1 MDSMDGDDTIYRPLL
16 FYSTGYSSSQMLLDD
31 DAFRQNRQQ
40 HNEDIDGNEP
50 HNPLLQGPL
59 APRLRLET
67 LSSTAASAVL
77 GLTYIAFCVA
87 IALPYLHTIGYL
99 SKVEPL
105 SGELCSPNFHQ
116 NACTYIDLEPHG
128 GKNAWWTAN
137 VSNVSWLAGS
147 MSLDLEPRGVNVT
160 SETSFVL
167 EYDVFV
173 YGGGHSAQVDKSTDY
188 IFARYNQ
195 SVWLHCPGGICG
207 RTTLF
212 DVSQDNEG
220 LGGAGYGSYLIVV
233 FYHSYY
239 PHLFARAVDYFFSY
253 TAPAMHVSELVVRA
267 VLVAATIAFL
277 PWWSYQTFQ
286 GSSGARPIHTR
297 VLWLGLVLVL
307 YQNPIFMLAQWFR
320 TVDDGT
326 RFAANLCQT
335 ISTTCVRLA
344 WLFLMDHPLSA
355 SSAWWKVVYGVVHVA
370 MSLCMCVLR
379 FPRLFSIAQHES
391 TFVLLGFA
399 MIFLTW
405 TWLFWLRSICLRT
418 MATLNDKLMYMT
430 SRDQQL
436 SYRFLFLELV
446 LVIVY
451 VGMSSIAQVVSLVR
465 EWILYGTAPFVLA
478 AVSSFSGT
486 GAGQVVPVEQI
497 LFVSMVVYMT
507 MVVHLPPVE
516 SATSTARF
524 YIEEA
529 HYASAR
535 NPRLSHFGHRHPS
548 QYDDSA
554 LFCLETAEWLVQLAW
569 QAYMDPLGNPS
580 ASGNGVQALETFGF
594 ELIVHLRHEL
604 LDTQAIVC
612 MHRTRKRL
620 VVAFRGS
627 VSKAHWKT
635 NLRFHQVPLW
645 MQSMQGMAR
654 SSRQQSCKDRAM
666 RWASRMPLLNLALPR
681 VHSGTTVEFDPSWI
695 SKSCHRTSH

>member
-1 MDSMDGDDTIYRPLL
+1 MPC
-16 FYSTGYSSSQMLLDD
+16 
-31 DAFRQNRQQ
+31 
-40 HNEDIDGNEP
+40 P
-50 HNPLLQGPL
+50 HC
-59 APRLRLET
+59 R
-67 LSSTAASAVL
+67 
-77 GLTYIAFCVA
+77 
-87 IALPYLHTIGYL
+87 
-99 SKVEPL
+99 
-105 SGELCSPNFHQ
+105 
-116 NACTYIDLEPHG
+116 
-128 GKNAWWTAN
+128 
-137 VSNVSWLAGS
+137 
-147 MSLDLEPRGVNVT
+147 
-160 SETSFVL
+160 
-167 EYDVFV
+167 
-173 YGGGHSAQVDKSTDY
+173 
-188 IFARYNQ
+188 
-195 SVWLHCPGGICG
+195 
-207 RTTLF
+207 
-212 DVSQDNEG
+212 
-220 LGGAGYGSYLIVV
+220 
-233 FYHSYY
+233 
-239 PHLFARAVDYFFSY
+239 
-253 TAPAMHVSELVVRA
+253 APAMHVSELVVRA

-326 RFAANLCQT
+326 RLAANLCQT

-379 FPRLFSIAQHES
+379 FPLLFSIAQHES

-627 VSKAHWKT
+627 AYAAVRSDLKET
-635 NLRFHQVPLW
+635 LRLLLDEHPDLSLYVTGH
-645 MQSMQGMAR
+645 SMGGA
-654 SSRQQSCKDRAM
+654 
-666 RWASRMPLLNLALPR
+666 LAVLAAYDCAVHFNIAITMYNFGAPR
-681 VHSGTTVEFDPSWI
+681 VGNPAFVRQYNRAVPNSHRVVLDGDLWGLYEHVGSEIALDEGGNVIVDPSFI
-695 SKSCHRTSH
+695 ERRLHQRSKTRVAVHGMLVYRSVLRKCFDNLQL